1 MTAFGRARRAWSK
14 VRGRLAL
21 LAICLPL
28 TVSACCSTT
37 RGLPPGGSPEP
48 LIVHPDEWAVTSSV
62 AILPSDDFWAI
73 MENRKRWVDYA
84 RALELMAGA
93 E

>member
-1 MTAFGRARRAWSK
+1 M
-14 VRGRLAL
+14 
-21 LAICLPL
+21 
-28 TVSACCSTT
+28 
-37 RGLPPGGSPEP
+37 
-48 LIVHPDEWAVTSSV
+48 HPDEWAVTSSV